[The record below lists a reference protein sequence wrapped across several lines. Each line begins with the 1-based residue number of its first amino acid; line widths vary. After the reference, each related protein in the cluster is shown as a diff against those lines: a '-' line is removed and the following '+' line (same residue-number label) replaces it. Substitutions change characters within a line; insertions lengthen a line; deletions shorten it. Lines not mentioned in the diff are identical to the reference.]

1 MVKKGSDWMKKW
13 GLRVLGLLFGLILVA
28 CGGETD
34 ETIQVGSKDF
44 TESLVV
50 SEIYAL
56 ALEDN
61 GYEVERVQNIAS
73 SVIPQSLE
81 SGEIDLYPE
90 YTGTSLIT
98 IFNLPL
104 ETDPDTVAEII
115 REEYE
120 AIGLTTLDY
129 APANNAQGIAIRT
142 DVAEELG
149 ITTISD
155 FQEKAD
161 QIRFASQGE
170 FDLREDGL
178 AGLAEVY
185 GEFNFADSTV
195 YDNSLK
201 YQILRNDEA
210 DATPAYTTDGQLVNE
225 DEFLVLEDDQNFW
238 PPYNLVPVINQE
250 VLDANPEIEELLNE
264 INADLTTERVI
275 ELNASVDIDGREYQE
290 VAEEYYSGLN

>member
-1 MVKKGSDWMKKW
+1 MKKW
-13 GLRVLGLLFGLILVA
+13 LFRLITILFGMILVA
-28 CGGETD
+28 CGSND

-44 TESLVV
+44 TESLLV

-61 GYEVERVQNIAS
+61 GYEVERIQSIAS

-90 YTGTSLIT
+90 YTGTSLMT

-104 ETDPDTVAEII
+104 QTDPDAVAETI

-142 DVAEELG
+142 DAAEELG
-149 ITTISD
+149 IATISD
-155 FQEKAD
+155 FQANAGE
-161 QIRFASQGE
+161 IRFASQGE

-178 AGLAEVY
+178 VGLAEVY

-201 YQILRNDEA
+201 YQILRSDEA
-210 DATPAYTTDGQLVNE
+210 DATPAYTTDGQLVNT
-225 DEFLVLEDDQNFW
+225 DEFLVLEDDKNFW

-250 VLDANPEIEELLNE
+250 VLEANPDIADILNA
-264 INADLTTERVI
+264 INADLTTEQVI
-275 ELNASVDIDGREYQE
+275 ELNAAVDIDGREYEE
-290 VAEEYYSGLN
+290 VAAEYYESLN

>member
-1 MVKKGSDWMKKW
+1 MKKW
-13 GLRVLGLLFGLILVA
+13 ILRFITVVFGIILVA
-28 CGGETD
+28 CGSDE

-44 TESLVV
+44 TESLIV

-61 GYEVERVQNIAS
+61 GYEVERIQNIAG

-104 ETDPDTVAEII
+104 ETDPDAVAEII

-120 AIGLTTLDY
+120 EIGLTTLDY

-155 FQEKAD
+155 FQENAEE
-161 QIRFASQGE
+161 IRFASQGE

-178 AGLAEVY
+178 VGLAEVY

-195 YDNSLK
+195 YDNALK

-210 DATPAYTTDGQLVNE
+210 DATPAYTTDGQLINT

-250 VLDANPEIEELLNE
+250 VLDANPEIADIINP
-264 INADLTTERVI
+264 INADLTTEKMI
-275 ELNASVDIDGREYQE
+275 ELNAAVDIDGREYEE
-290 VAEEYYSGLN
+290 VAQEYYESLN

>member
-1 MVKKGSDWMKKW
+1 MKKW
-13 GLRVLGLLFGLILVA
+13 LFGFITVVFGIILVA
-28 CGGETD
+28 CGSDD

-44 TESLVV
+44 TESLIV

-61 GYEVERVQNIAS
+61 GYEVERIQNIAS

-81 SGEIDLYPE
+81 SGEVDLYPE

-104 ETDPDTVAEII
+104 ETDPDTVAEQI

-120 AIGLTTLDY
+120 AIGLTTLNY
-129 APANNAQGIAIRT
+129 APANNAQGIAIQT
-142 DVAEELG
+142 DVADELG

-155 FQEKAD
+155 FQANAGE
-161 QIRFASQGE
+161 IRFASQGE

-178 AGLAEVY
+178 VGLAEVY
-185 GEFNFADSTV
+185 GDFNFADSTV

-210 DATPAYTTDGQLVNE
+210 DATPAYTTDGQLVNT

-250 VLDANPEIEELLNE
+250 VLKANPDIANIINP
-264 INADLTTERVI
+264 INADLTTEKMI
-275 ELNASVDIDGREYQE
+275 ELNAAVDIDGREFEE
-290 VAEEYYSGLN
+290 VAKEYYESLN

>member
-1 MVKKGSDWMKKW
+1 M
-13 GLRVLGLLFGLILVA
+13 ILVA
-28 CGGETD
+28 CGSND

-44 TESLVV
+44 TESLLV

-61 GYEVERVQNIAS
+61 GYEVERIQSIAS

-90 YTGTSLIT
+90 YTGTSLMT

-104 ETDPDTVAEII
+104 QTDPDAVAETI

-142 DVAEELG
+142 DAAEELG
-149 ITTISD
+149 IATISD
-155 FQEKAD
+155 FQANAGE
-161 QIRFASQGE
+161 IRFASQGE

-178 AGLAEVY
+178 VGLAEVY

-201 YQILRNDEA
+201 YQILRSDEA
-210 DATPAYTTDGQLVNE
+210 DATPAYTTDGQLVNT
-225 DEFLVLEDDQNFW
+225 DEFLVLEDDKNFW

-250 VLDANPEIEELLNE
+250 VLEANPDIADILNA
-264 INADLTTERVI
+264 INADLTTEQVI
-275 ELNASVDIDGREYQE
+275 ELNAAVDIDGREYEE
-290 VAEEYYSGLN
+290 VAAEYYESLN

>member
-1 MVKKGSDWMKKW
+1 MKKW
-13 GLRVLGLLFGLILVA
+13 LFRLITILFGMILVA
-28 CGGETD
+28 CGSND

-44 TESLVV
+44 TESLLV

-61 GYEVERVQNIAS
+61 GYEVERIQSIAS

-90 YTGTSLIT
+90 YTGTSLMT

-104 ETDPDTVAEII
+104 QTDPDAVAETI

-155 FQEKAD
+155 FQANAGE
-161 QIRFASQGE
+161 IRFASQGE

-178 AGLAEVY
+178 VGLAEVY

-201 YQILRNDEA
+201 YQILRSDEA
-210 DATPAYTTDGQLVNE
+210 DATPAYTTDGQLVNT
-225 DEFLVLEDDQNFW
+225 DEFLVLEDDKNFW

-250 VLDANPEIEELLNE
+250 VLEANPDLADILNA
-264 INADLTTERVI
+264 INADLTTEQVI
-275 ELNASVDIDGREYQE
+275 ELNAAVDIDGREYEE
-290 VAEEYYSGLN
+290 VAAEYYESLN

>member
-1 MVKKGSDWMKKW
+1 MKKW
-13 GLRVLGLLFGLILVA
+13 LFRLITILFGMILVA
-28 CGGETD
+28 CGSND

-44 TESLVV
+44 TESLLV

-61 GYEVERVQNIAS
+61 EYEVERIQSIAS

-104 ETDPDTVAEII
+104 QTDPDAVAETI

-149 ITTISD
+149 IATISD
-155 FQEKAD
+155 FQTNAGE
-161 QIRFASQGE
+161 IRFASQGE

-178 AGLAEVY
+178 VGLAEVY

-201 YQILRNDEA
+201 YQILRSDEA
-210 DATPAYTTDGQLVNE
+210 DATPAYTTDGQLVNT
-225 DEFLVLEDDQNFW
+225 DEFLVLEDDKNFW

-250 VLDANPEIEELLNE
+250 VLEANPDIADILNA
-264 INADLTTERVI
+264 INADLTTEQVI
-275 ELNASVDIDGREYQE
+275 ELNAAVDIDGREYEE
-290 VAEEYYSGLN
+290 VAAEYYESLN

>member
-1 MVKKGSDWMKKW
+1 M
-13 GLRVLGLLFGLILVA
+13 ILVA
-28 CGGETD
+28 CGSND

-44 TESLVV
+44 TESLLV

-61 GYEVERVQNIAS
+61 GYEVERIQSIAS

-90 YTGTSLIT
+90 YTGTSLMT

-104 ETDPDTVAEII
+104 QTDPDAVAGTI

-149 ITTISD
+149 IATISD
-155 FQEKAD
+155 FQANAGE
-161 QIRFASQGE
+161 IRFASQGE

-178 AGLAEVY
+178 VGLAEVY

-201 YQILRNDEA
+201 YQILRSDEA
-210 DATPAYTTDGQLVNE
+210 DATPAYTTDGQLVNT
-225 DEFLVLEDDQNFW
+225 DEFLVLEDDKNFW

-250 VLDANPEIEELLNE
+250 VLEANSDLADILNA
-264 INADLTTERVI
+264 INADLTTEQVI
-275 ELNASVDIDGREYQE
+275 ELNAAVDIDGREYEE
-290 VAEEYYSGLN
+290 VAAEYYESLN

>member
-1 MVKKGSDWMKKW
+1 MKKW
-13 GLRVLGLLFGLILVA
+13 LFRLITILFGMILVA
-28 CGGETD
+28 CGSND

-44 TESLVV
+44 TESLLV

-61 GYEVERVQNIAS
+61 EYEVERIQSIAS

-90 YTGTSLIT
+90 YTGTSLMT

-104 ETDPDTVAEII
+104 QTDPDAVAETI

-149 ITTISD
+149 IATISD
-155 FQEKAD
+155 FQANAGE
-161 QIRFASQGE
+161 IRFASQGE

-178 AGLAEVY
+178 VGLAEVY

-201 YQILRNDEA
+201 YQILRSDEA
-210 DATPAYTTDGQLVNE
+210 DATPAYTTDGQLVNT
-225 DEFLVLEDDQNFW
+225 DEFLVLEDDKNFW

-250 VLDANPEIEELLNE
+250 VLEANPDIADILNA
-264 INADLTTERVI
+264 INADLTTEQVI
-275 ELNASVDIDGREYQE
+275 ELNAAVDIDGREYEE
-290 VAEEYYSGLN
+290 VAAEYYESLN

>member
-1 MVKKGSDWMKKW
+1 MKKW
-13 GLRVLGLLFGLILVA
+13 LFRLTTVLFGMILVA
-28 CGGETD
+28 CGSND

-44 TESLVV
+44 TESLLV

-61 GYEVERVQNIAS
+61 GYEVERIQSIAS

-90 YTGTSLIT
+90 YTGTSLMT

-104 ETDPDTVAEII
+104 QTDPDAVAETI

-149 ITTISD
+149 IATISD
-155 FQEKAD
+155 FQANAGE
-161 QIRFASQGE
+161 IRFASQGE

-178 AGLAEVY
+178 VGLAEVY

-201 YQILRNDEA
+201 YQILRSDEA
-210 DATPAYTTDGQLVNE
+210 DATPAYTTDGQLVNT
-225 DEFLVLEDDQNFW
+225 DEFLVLEDDKNFW

-250 VLDANPEIEELLNE
+250 VLEANPDIADILNA
-264 INADLTTERVI
+264 INADLTTEQVI
-275 ELNASVDIDGREYQE
+275 ELNAAVDIDGREYEE
-290 VAEEYYSGLN
+290 VAAEYYESLN

>member
-1 MVKKGSDWMKKW
+1 MKKW
-13 GLRVLGLLFGLILVA
+13 LFRLITILFGMILVA
-28 CGGETD
+28 CGSND

-44 TESLVV
+44 TESLLV

-61 GYEVERVQNIAS
+61 GYEVERIQSIAS

-90 YTGTSLIT
+90 YTGTSLMT

-104 ETDPDTVAEII
+104 QTDPEAVAEMI
-115 REEYE
+115 RQEYE

-149 ITTISD
+149 IVTLSD
-155 FQEKAD
+155 FQANAGE
-161 QIRFASQGE
+161 IRFASQGE

-178 AGLAEVY
+178 VGLAEVY

-201 YQILRNDEA
+201 YQILRSDEA
-210 DATPAYTTDGQLVNE
+210 DATPAYTTDGQLVNT
-225 DEFLVLEDDQNFW
+225 DEFLVLEDDKNFW

-250 VLDANPEIEELLNE
+250 VLEANPDIADILNA
-264 INADLTTERVI
+264 INADLTTEQVI
-275 ELNASVDIDGREYQE
+275 ELNAAVDIDGREYEE
-290 VAEEYYSGLN
+290 VAAEYYESLN

>member
-1 MVKKGSDWMKKW
+1 MKKW
-13 GLRVLGLLFGLILVA
+13 LFRLITILFGMILVA
-28 CGGETD
+28 CGSND

-44 TESLVV
+44 TESLLV

-61 GYEVERVQNIAS
+61 GYEVERIQSIAS

-90 YTGTSLIT
+90 YTGTSLMT

-104 ETDPDTVAEII
+104 QTDPDAVAETI

-149 ITTISD
+149 IATISD
-155 FQEKAD
+155 FQANAGE
-161 QIRFASQGE
+161 IRFASQGE

-178 AGLAEVY
+178 VGLAEVY

-201 YQILRNDEA
+201 YQILRSDEA
-210 DATPAYTTDGQLVNE
+210 DATPAYTTDGQLVNT
-225 DEFLVLEDDQNFW
+225 DEFLVLEDDKNFW

-250 VLDANPEIEELLNE
+250 VLEANPDLADILNA
-264 INADLTTERVI
+264 INADLTTEQVI
-275 ELNASVDIDGREYQE
+275 ELNAAVDIDGREYEE
-290 VAEEYYSGLN
+290 VAAEYYESLN

>member
-1 MVKKGSDWMKKW
+1 MKKW
-13 GLRVLGLLFGLILVA
+13 LFRLITILFGMILVA
-28 CGGETD
+28 CGSND

-44 TESLVV
+44 TESLLV

-61 GYEVERVQNIAS
+61 GYEVERIQSIAS

-104 ETDPDTVAEII
+104 QTDPDAVAETI

-155 FQEKAD
+155 FQENAD

-178 AGLAEVY
+178 VGLAEVY

-201 YQILRNDEA
+201 YQILRSDEA
-210 DATPAYTTDGQLVNE
+210 DATPAYTTDGQLVNT
-225 DEFLVLEDDQNFW
+225 DEFLVLEDDKNFW
-238 PPYNLVPVINQE
+238 PPYNLVPVINHE
-250 VLDANPEIEELLNE
+250 VLEANPDLADILNA
-264 INADLTTERVI
+264 INADLTTEQVI
-275 ELNASVDIDGREYQE
+275 ELNAAVDIDGREYEE
-290 VAEEYYSGLN
+290 VAAEYYESLN

>member
-1 MVKKGSDWMKKW
+1 MKKW
-13 GLRVLGLLFGLILVA
+13 LFRLITILFGMILVA
-28 CGGETD
+28 CRSND

-44 TESLVV
+44 TESLLV

-61 GYEVERVQNIAS
+61 GYEVERIQSIAS

-104 ETDPDTVAEII
+104 QTDPDAVAETI

-149 ITTISD
+149 IATISD
-155 FQEKAD
+155 FQANAGE
-161 QIRFASQGE
+161 IRFASQGE

-178 AGLAEVY
+178 VGLAEVY

-201 YQILRNDEA
+201 YQILRSDEA
-210 DATPAYTTDGQLVNE
+210 DATPAYTTDGQLVNT
-225 DEFLVLEDDQNFW
+225 DEFLVLEDDKNFW

-250 VLDANPEIEELLNE
+250 VLEANPDIADILNA
-264 INADLTTERVI
+264 INADLTTEQVI
-275 ELNASVDIDGREYQE
+275 ELNAAVDIDGREYEE
-290 VAEEYYSGLN
+290 VAAEYYESLN

>member
-1 MVKKGSDWMKKW
+1 MKKRILQILVILV
-13 GLRVLGLLFGLILVA
+13 GSFLVA
-28 CGGETD
+28 CGSDGD
-34 ETIQVGSKDF
+34 TIQVGSKDF
-44 TESLVV
+44 TESLIV

-90 YTGTSLIT
+90 YTGTALMT

-104 ETDPDTVAEII
+104 ETDPDAVAETI
-115 REEYE
+115 RGEYE

-149 ITTISD
+149 IATISD
-155 FQEKAD
+155 FQAHAA

-178 AGLAEVY
+178 VGLAEVY
-185 GEFNFADSTV
+185 GEFDFADSTV

-225 DEFLVLEDDQNFW
+225 EEFLVLEDDKNFW
-238 PPYNLVPVINQE
+238 PPYNLVPVIDQE
-250 VLDANPEIEELLNE
+250 TLEANADIEGILNA
-264 INADLTTERVI
+264 INAELTTDQVI
-275 ELNASVDIDGREYQE
+275 ALNAAVDIDGREYQE
-290 VAEEYYSGLN
+290 VAQEYYESLN

>member
-1 MVKKGSDWMKKW
+1 MKKW
-13 GLRVLGLLFGLILVA
+13 LFGFITVVFGIILVA
-28 CGGETD
+28 CGSDD

-44 TESLVV
+44 TESLIV

-61 GYEVERVQNIAS
+61 GYEVERIQNIAS

-81 SGEIDLYPE
+81 SGEVDLYPE

-104 ETDPDTVAEII
+104 ETDPDTVAEQI

-120 AIGLTTLDY
+120 AIGLTTLNY
-129 APANNAQGIAIRT
+129 APANNAQGIAIQT
-142 DVAEELG
+142 DVADELG

-155 FQEKAD
+155 FQANAGE
-161 QIRFASQGE
+161 IRFASQGE

-178 AGLAEVY
+178 VGLAEVY
-185 GEFNFADSTV
+185 GDFNFADSTV

-210 DATPAYTTDGQLVNE
+210 DATPAYTTDGQLVNTN
-225 DEFLVLEDDQNFW
+225 EFLVLEDDQNFW

-250 VLDANPEIEELLNE
+250 VLEANPDIANIINP
-264 INADLTTERVI
+264 INADLTTEKMI
-275 ELNASVDIDGREYQE
+275 ELNAAVDIDGREFEE
-290 VAEEYYSGLN
+290 VAKEYYESLN

>member
-1 MVKKGSDWMKKW
+1 MKKW
-13 GLRVLGLLFGLILVA
+13 LFRLITILFGMILVA
-28 CGGETD
+28 CGSND

-44 TESLVV
+44 TESLLV

-61 GYEVERVQNIAS
+61 GYEVERIQSIAS

-90 YTGTSLIT
+90 YTGTSLMT

-104 ETDPDTVAEII
+104 QTDPDAVAGTI

-149 ITTISD
+149 IATISD
-155 FQEKAD
+155 FQANAGE
-161 QIRFASQGE
+161 IRFASQGE

-178 AGLAEVY
+178 VGLAEVY

-201 YQILRNDEA
+201 YQILRSDEA
-210 DATPAYTTDGQLVNE
+210 DATPAYTTDGQLVNT
-225 DEFLVLEDDQNFW
+225 DEFLVLEDDKNFW

-250 VLDANPEIEELLNE
+250 VLEANPDLADILNA
-264 INADLTTERVI
+264 INADLTTEQVI
-275 ELNASVDIDGREYQE
+275 ELNAAVDIDGREYEE
-290 VAEEYYSGLN
+290 VAAEYYESLN

>member
-1 MVKKGSDWMKKW
+1 MACGSD
-13 GLRVLGLLFGLILVA
+13 
-28 CGGETD
+28 D
-34 ETIQVGSKDF
+34 ESIQVGSKDF
-44 TESLVV
+44 TESLIV

-61 GYEVERVQNIAS
+61 GYEVERIQNIAS

-81 SGEIDLYPE
+81 SGEVDLYPE

-104 ETDPDTVAEII
+104 ETYPDTVAEQI

-120 AIGLTTLDY
+120 AIGLTTLNY
-129 APANNAQGIAIRT
+129 APANNAQGIAIQT
-142 DVAEELG
+142 DVADELG

-155 FQEKAD
+155 FQANAGE
-161 QIRFASQGE
+161 IRFASQGE

-178 AGLAEVY
+178 VGLAEVY
-185 GEFNFADSTV
+185 GDFNFADSTV

-210 DATPAYTTDGQLVNE
+210 DATPAYTTDGQLVNT

-250 VLDANPEIEELLNE
+250 VLKANPDIANIINP
-264 INADLTTERVI
+264 INADLTTEKMI
-275 ELNASVDIDGREYQE
+275 ELNAAVDIDGREFEE
-290 VAEEYYSGLN
+290 VAKEYYESLN

>member
-1 MVKKGSDWMKKW
+1 MKKKLLT
-13 GLRVLGLLFGLILVA
+13 GLALIFSFILIA
-28 CGGETD
+28 CGSSD
-34 ETIQVGSKDF
+34 STIKVGSKDF
-44 TESLVV
+44 TESLVI

-104 ETDPDTVAEII
+104 ETDPDAVAETI
-115 REEYE
+115 RSEYE
-120 AIGLTTLDY
+120 AIDLTTLNY

-142 DVAEELG
+142 DVAEDLG

-155 FQEKAD
+155 LQANAD

-178 AGLAEVY
+178 IGLAEVY

-238 PPYNLVPVINQE
+238 PPYNLVPVLRQE
-250 VLDANPEIEELLNE
+250 VLDENPEIEDLINE
-264 INADLTTERVI
+264 INADLTTEMVI
-275 ELNASVDIDGREYQE
+275 ELNAEVDIEGREYQV
-290 VAEEYYSGLN
+290 VAEEYYNSINE

>member
-1 MVKKGSDWMKKW
+1 MKKW
-13 GLRVLGLLFGLILVA
+13 LFRLITILFGMILVA
-28 CGGETD
+28 CGSND

-44 TESLVV
+44 TESLLV

-61 GYEVERVQNIAS
+61 GYEVERIQSIAS

-90 YTGTSLIT
+90 YTGTSLMT

-104 ETDPDTVAEII
+104 QTDPDAVAETI

-149 ITTISD
+149 IATISD
-155 FQEKAD
+155 FQANAGE
-161 QIRFASQGE
+161 IRFASQGE

-178 AGLAEVY
+178 VGLAEVY

-201 YQILRNDEA
+201 YQILRSDEA
-210 DATPAYTTDGQLVNE
+210 DATPAYTTDGQLVNT
-225 DEFLVLEDDQNFW
+225 DEFLVLEDDKNFW

-250 VLDANPEIEELLNE
+250 VLEANPDIADILNA
-264 INADLTTERVI
+264 INADLTTEQVI
-275 ELNASVDIDGREYQE
+275 ELNAAVDIDGREFEE
-290 VAEEYYSGLN
+290 VAAEYYESLN

>member
-1 MVKKGSDWMKKW
+1 MKKW
-13 GLRVLGLLFGLILVA
+13 LFRLITILFGMILVA
-28 CGGETD
+28 CGSND

-44 TESLVV
+44 TESLLV

-61 GYEVERVQNIAS
+61 GYEVERIQSIAS

-90 YTGTSLIT
+90 YTGTSLMT

-104 ETDPDTVAEII
+104 QTDPDAVAETI

-142 DVAEELG
+142 DAAEELG
-149 ITTISD
+149 IATISD
-155 FQEKAD
+155 FQANAGE
-161 QIRFASQGE
+161 IRFASQGE

-178 AGLAEVY
+178 VGLAEVY

-201 YQILRNDEA
+201 YQILRSDEA
-210 DATPAYTTDGQLVNE
+210 DATPAYTTDGQLVNT
-225 DEFLVLEDDQNFW
+225 DEFLVLEDDKNFW

-250 VLDANPEIEELLNE
+250 VLEANPDLADILNA
-264 INADLTTERVI
+264 INADLTTEQVI
-275 ELNASVDIDGREYQE
+275 ELNAAVDIDGREYEE
-290 VAEEYYSGLN
+290 VAAEYYESLN

>member
-1 MVKKGSDWMKKW
+1 MKKN
-13 GLRVLGLLFGLILVA
+13 VLKALALIFSLILVA
-28 CGGETD
+28 CGSSE
-34 ETIQVGSKDF
+34 ESIKVGSKDF

-81 SGEIDLYPE
+81 SGEIDIYPE

-104 ETDPDTVAEII
+104 ETDPDAVAETI
-115 REEYE
+115 RAEYE
-120 AIGLTTLDY
+120 EIGLTTLDY

-142 DVAEELG
+142 DVAEDLG
-149 ITTISD
+149 ISTISD
-155 FQEKAD
+155 LQENAD

-201 YQILRNDEA
+201 YQILSNDEA

-238 PPYNLVPVINQE
+238 PPYNLVPVLRQE
-250 VLDANPEIEELLNE
+250 VLEENPEIEELIND
-264 INADLTTERVI
+264 INADLTTEMVI
-275 ELNASVDIDGREYQE
+275 ELNAEVDIEGREYQE
-290 VAEEYYSGLN
+290 VAEEYYSSLN

>member
-1 MVKKGSDWMKKW
+1 MKKW
-13 GLRVLGLLFGLILVA
+13 LFRLITILFGMILVA
-28 CGGETD
+28 CGSND

-44 TESLVV
+44 TESLLV

-61 GYEVERVQNIAS
+61 GYEVERIQSIAS

-90 YTGTSLIT
+90 YTGTSLMT

-104 ETDPDTVAEII
+104 QTDPDAVAETI

-155 FQEKAD
+155 FQANAGE
-161 QIRFASQGE
+161 IRFASQGE

-178 AGLAEVY
+178 VGLAEVY

-201 YQILRNDEA
+201 YQILRSDEA
-210 DATPAYTTDGQLVNE
+210 DATPAYTTDGQLVNT
-225 DEFLVLEDDQNFW
+225 DEFLVLEDDKNFW

-250 VLDANPEIEELLNE
+250 VLEANPDIADILNA
-264 INADLTTERVI
+264 INADLTTEQVI
-275 ELNASVDIDGREYQE
+275 ELNAAVDIDGREYEE
-290 VAEEYYSGLN
+290 VAAEYYESLN